1 MISYHESRQTLEE
14 AELDHIWGVGGEE
27 EEPPKFIGTRSFIPR
42 VWTQFSSNNSC
53 IKKRAWIF
61 SKSYPPVWI
70 SMSCSSLRRR
80 RRRRRRQRGLPPPP
94 PPPPP
99 LVYITS
105 ASFLCPSSSSVVE
118 TCTRAHAHVHMH
130 TFISCTCTCKCMG
143 LQTYSQAYTPTKVR
157 RVDGGRVGGGD

>member
-70 SMSCSSLRRR
+70 HVVFEPKEEKEEKEEAARLYMVSFLLLLLLLLLLCTLHQLLSFA
-80 RRRRRRQRGLPPPP
+80 LPP
-94 PPPPP
+94 
-99 LVYITS
+99 L
-105 ASFLCPSSSSVVE
+105 PSSK
-118 TCTRAHAHVHMH
+118 HAHVHMH
-130 TFISCTCTCKCMG
+130 TFIS
-143 LQTYSQAYTPTKVR
+143 S
-157 RVDGGRVGGGD
+157 